1 MTSSIG
7 IRSEVYYAPP
17 ENLIKTMK
25 RSAAL
30 PTCFWVSE
38 VEIDSDSYEY
48 PILRIGRLSS
58 LHCTRE
64 KSRWYVQLPSF

>member
-48 PILRIGRLSS
+48 PILWMI
-58 LHCTRE
+58 
-64 KSRWYVQLPSF
+64 W